1 MTLITQVKDEIWHS
15 LLRSRVQPHHQAHFL
30 VGSEPERD
38 FEDSLTRP
46 YSRGASD
53 KDLTLV
59 AGKATECPLAIFL
72 QIAKNIAKSKEI
84 QLTSLQTLLF
94 CHSLICDSVDL
105 T

>member
-1 MTLITQVKDEIWHS
+1 MTLITQVKVEIWHS
-15 LLRSRVQPHHQAHFL
+15 LLISRVQPHHQAHFL

-38 FEDSLTRP
+38 FEDSLTRL

-72 QIAKNIAKSKEI
+72 QIAKKHSKVKRNTI
-84 QLTSLQTLLF
+84 N
-94 CHSLICDSVDL
+94 
-105 T
+105 